1 MPEDSANLARLFNKL
16 DRGDGIELTLIVVA
30 TIVLIR
36 IAQRTLPWVANRLH
50 GRPRHYLLASVPLL
64 RLLLIG
70 VALAL
75 MLPIL
80 IEPSMQNMVALL
92 DAAGLASGFALKDYV
107 SSLIAGVVT
116 GGDAP
121 NQRNGVGLFFLR
133 SGVLG
138 VDEDRALFGRIAR
151 NYASLFQISQMRVYG
166 CGRF

>member
-80 IEPSMQNMVALL
+80 IEPRCRTWWRCWAPPAWRSASPSRTTS
-92 DAAGLASGFALKDYV
+92 AA
-107 SSLIAGVVT
+107 
-116 GGDAP
+116 
-121 NQRNGVGLFFLR
+121 
-133 SGVLG
+133 
-138 VDEDRALFGRIAR
+138 
-151 NYASLFQISQMRVYG
+151 
-166 CGRF
+166 